1 MSDYK
6 KELIT
11 SWHEKHS
18 ESILKYILFKVR
30 DYQQAEDLTQET
42 FIKAYIKFETF
53 KEYSSEKTWLFKI
66 AHNLTVD
73 YFRKQKPIIKLPEF
87 LKTKED
93 YSPLPLEIIQLKENS
108 MMVYQTINRLKE
120 SHKNVILLRKIK
132 GFSIEDTAKI
142 LNWTESKVKS
152 TLHRALPA
160 LEKELKKEGYSYEKF
175 SI

>member
-1 MSDYK
+1 M
-6 KELIT
+6 I
-11 SWHEKHS
+11 
-18 ESILKYILFKVR
+18 R

-42 FIKAYIKFETF
+42 FIKAYIKYESF
-53 KEYSSEKTWLFKI
+53 KGYSSDKTWLFKI

-73 YFRKQKPIIKLPEF
+73 YIRRQKPIIKLPKF
-87 LKTKED
+87 LKTMKDE
-93 YSPLPLEIIQLKENS
+93 SPLPLDIIQFKENS
-108 MMVYQTINRLKE
+108 MVVYQAINRLKE

-142 LNWTESKVKS
+142 LNWTEGKVKS

-160 LEKELKKEGYSYEKF
+160 LEKELKKEGYSNEEL